1 MGMMVAQHGRQGD
14 HEVSRKAIA
23 QGTPECFRFTCMLVC
38 AISCT
43 TLHTRPRVQRAPG
56 LPCAL
61 CLKREQTKLKP
72 RTKNRVARTKSHA
85 WPILRDARKGALLRM
100 RFSSGEALM
109 VRRREAPSRTMATR
123 YARGPHER
131 SDMRDAVA
139 PDIAEPVIGRAFA
152 RPVGSSGLRLRPFL
166 MPCLILLC
174 CIINL
179 PRVILKPPPGNVKCQ
194 N

>member
-1 MGMMVAQHGRQGD
+1 
-14 HEVSRKAIA
+14 
-23 QGTPECFRFTCMLVC
+23 MLVC
-38 AISCT
+38 ASLCASM
-43 TLHTRPRVQRAPG
+43 HTRPRVQRAPG

-61 CLKREQTKLKP
+61 FFEAQTKLKP

-123 YARGPHER
+123 YARSPHER

-152 RPVGSSGLRLRPFL
+152 RPV
-166 MPCLILLC
+166 
-174 CIINL
+174 
-179 PRVILKPPPGNVKCQ
+179 
-194 N
+194 

>member
-1 MGMMVAQHGRQGD
+1 M
-14 HEVSRKAIA
+14 
-23 QGTPECFRFTCMLVC
+23 C
-38 AISCT
+38 AFLCAS
-43 TLHTRPRVQRAPG
+43 LHMRPRVQRAPG

-152 RPVGSSGLRLRPFL
+152 RTVGSSGLRLLSQSIYRSRRASRSRTRDSRRPRQG
-166 MPCLILLC
+166 
-174 CIINL
+174 
-179 PRVILKPPPGNVKCQ
+179 RVRDNADRPGPTSNDRLS
-194 N
+194 